1 MVDRRLWRTRDQS
14 AKRPLSLISRKV
26 AGGSSV
32 VRNAKTTTVSL
43 ALAGSGR
50 GAPRLPSLSDDAGAA
65 HTPINEH
72 PVAGTHLPH
81 GARRL
86 PVTHTILS
94 PSWPGGS
101 SYGVF
106 AAARHYSTGWRS
118 DGIRYRGHSYLAG
131 EVDISHFALDIS
143 PIRLRYCCSAR

>member
-1 MVDRRLWRTRDQS
+1 MRGLEAPRRLGACPTLRSSTLTVVDFEFLTKLEQPTTS
-14 AKRPLSLISRKV
+14 GIRPGLGRHLGQAYNAGV
-26 AGGSSV
+26 AHAV
-32 VRNAKTTTVSL
+32 V
-43 ALAGSGR
+43 
-50 GAPRLPSLSDDAGAA
+50 
-65 HTPINEH
+65 NEH
-72 PVAGTHLPH
+72 PVAGTHITN

-86 PVTHTILS
+86 PATHTTLS

-131 EVDISHFALDIS
+131 EVDISHFALTFHRFAYDIVV
-143 PIRLRYCCSAR
+143 RRGK